1 MENWIIWTIVG
12 SCLGAY
18 FIFMVVIQ
26 YQYIGELRKKK
37 HKSSEEQS
45 AYYEKMSFE
54 EEQLHFSM
62 QSFWPA
68 AAVAALIH
76 RIVRVFRKDGTPA

>member
-1 MENWIIWTIVG
+1 MESWIVWTIVG
-12 SCLGAY
+12 CLAAY

-26 YQYIGELRKKK
+26 YQYIGELRKKQ

-54 EEQLHFSM
+54 EEQLHYRM

-68 AAVAALIH
+68 AAVAALIYK
-76 RIVRVFRKDGTPA
+76 IVRQFKKDSTMA

>member
-1 MENWIIWTIVG
+1 MESWIIWTIG
-12 SCLGAY
+12 SCLVAY

-26 YQYIGELRKKK
+26 YQYLGELRKKQ
-37 HKSSEEQS
+37 HKNGEEQN

-54 EEQLHFSM
+54 EEQLHYRM

-68 AAVAALIH
+68 AAVAALIYKM
-76 RIVRVFRKDGTPA
+76 VRLFKKNSTTA